1 MKNALHLLS
10 GAAMAA
16 LAFLLRALGGWDAA
30 LMLMLLMMGL
40 DLVSGLILSF
50 QRRSAKTPR
59 GGFDSGTMFLGLTR
73 KLLMLLLVIL
83 GTALDSLLGSGI
95 CRLCVIGFY
104 SAGEAL
110 SVVENAALAGVPF
123 PRGLLASLERY
134 RERLD
139 RAGSG
144 EE

>member
-59 GGFDSGTMFLGLTR
+59 GGFDSGAMFLGLTR

-95 CRLCVIGFY
+95 CRLAVIGFY

-139 RAGSG
+139 RAGTG

>member
-30 LMLMLLMMGL
+30 LMLMLMMMGL

-95 CRLCVIGFY
+95 CRLAVIGFY

-139 RAGSG
+139 RAGTG

>member
-50 QRRSAKTPR
+50 QRRSAKTR

-95 CRLCVIGFY
+95 CRLAVIGFY

-139 RAGSG
+139 RAGTG

>member
-10 GAAMAA
+10 GAALAA

-59 GGFDSGTMFLGLTR
+59 GGFDSGAMFLGLTR

-95 CRLCVIGFY
+95 CRLAVIGFY

-139 RAGSG
+139 RAGTG

>member
-10 GAAMAA
+10 GAALAA

-30 LMLMLLMMGL
+30 LMLMLMMMGL

-139 RAGSG
+139 RAGTG

>member
-30 LMLMLLMMGL
+30 LMLMLMMMGL

-59 GGFDSGTMFLGLTR
+59 GGFDSGAMFLGLTR

-139 RAGSG
+139 RAGTG

>member
-1 MKNALHLLS
+1 MKNGLHLLS

-95 CRLCVIGFY
+95 CRLAVIGFY

-139 RAGSG
+139 RAGTG

>member
-95 CRLCVIGFY
+95 CRLAVGFY

-139 RAGSG
+139 RAGTG

>member
-10 GAAMAA
+10 GAALAA

-95 CRLCVIGFY
+95 CRLAVIGFY

-139 RAGSG
+139 RAGTG

>member
-1 MKNALHLLS
+1 MKNVLHLLS

-30 LMLMLLMMGL
+30 LMLMLMMMGL

-59 GGFDSGTMFLGLTR
+59 GGFDSGAMFLGLTR

-139 RAGSG
+139 RAGTG

>member
-95 CRLCVIGFY
+95 CRLAVIGFY

>member
-10 GAAMAA
+10 GAVMAA

-59 GGFDSGTMFLGLTR
+59 GGFDSGAMFLGLTR

-95 CRLCVIGFY
+95 CRLAVIGFY

-139 RAGSG
+139 RAGTG

>member
-59 GGFDSGTMFLGLTR
+59 GGFDSGAMFLGLTR

-95 CRLCVIGFY
+95 CRLAVIGFY

>member
-30 LMLMLLMMGL
+30 LMLMLMMMGL

-59 GGFDSGTMFLGLTR
+59 GGFDSGAMFLGLTR

-95 CRLCVIGFY
+95 CRLAVIGFY

-139 RAGSG
+139 RAGTG